1 MGTPGLRDAN
11 LRIFCCTAKG
21 YVDDFLVNR
30 DIFVVFLMAVPM
42 GQGGYGCVAGF
53 GEQVSGG
60 DRSCSVL

>member
-1 MGTPGLRDAN
+1 M
-11 LRIFCCTAKG
+11 AKG

-60 DRSCSVL
+60 VVSFGGHLCEKQAQV